1 MTVEKIY
8 SIIYGYNWYRYD
20 VKLCLPCERFVISF
34 MFIDLEGLDGC
45 GKTTQTDL
53 VCKRLSADGID
64 YKKIKL
70 PDYESD
76 SSILVR
82 KYLAGDFGKNAG
94 DVNAYAT
101 SVLYAADR
109 FASYTEKWKEE
120 YLEGKLIFADRYTPA
135 NAIYQMTKLKKEEW
149 DEYLDWLF
157 DFEYNKI
164 GIPAPEVVIFLDMP
178 VEVSQRLMTQR
189 YEGDENKKDVHEA
202 NVEFLNAC
210 REAALYAADKC
221 GWVIVPCAKDGEP
234 LSIEEI
240 NDTVYKILLET
251 IKK

>member
-1 MTVEKIY
+1 M
-8 SIIYGYNWYRYD
+8 G
-20 VKLCLPCERFVISF
+20 KLIVI
-34 MFIDLEGLDGC
+34 EGLDGC
-45 GKTTQTDL
+45 GKTTQTEL
-53 VCKRLSADGID
+53 VCKRLKEDGID
-64 YKKIKL
+64 FKKIKL

-82 KYLAGDFGKNAG
+82 KYLAGDFGKNAN

-109 FASYTEKWKEE
+109 FASYTEKWKED
-120 YLEGKLIFADRYTPA
+120 YLAGKLIFADRYTPA
-135 NAIYQMTKLKKEEW
+135 NAIYQMTKLPREEW

-164 GIPAPEVVIFLDMP
+164 GIPAPDKVIFLDMP
-178 VEVSQRLMTQR
+178 VEVSQRLMTER

-202 NVEFLNAC
+202 NVSFLNAC

-221 GWVIVPCAKDGEP
+221 GWFVVGCAENGSP
-234 LSIEEI
+234 LSIETI
-240 NDTVYKILLET
+240 NDAVYGIL
-251 IKK
+251 KSDK